1 MLQSRATLFLDP
13 NLDDVL
19 AFRRVC
25 PNTICIGR
33 IYVPD
38 SEVEARIVANPEIAA
53 IWAHNLIIN
62 HPARKQIHFWQVA
75 NEVCQ
80 FADKLPLINRF
91 FVKLMALCD
100 TTGDKCAVFG
110 WSVGQ
115 IDMPAYDRLAL
126 WRLVYPTC
134 AYAET
139 HGHIGL
145 VHGYG
150 APTLWEPLEKGGA
163 PWLINRLE
171 TQVLPRLPFPNLK
184 FVYGEYGI
192 DGLLLVDLNRS
203 LIAEQAELGVGVQ
216 TANKDMYATSAT
228 RGITGPAGWQKFTT
242 ATDYVKQLTDMG
254 QWLEQ
259 YSNRILGYCIF
270 ELGVSSP
277 WESYNIQGAVLRE
290 LADYYS
296 SSQPPVVDPPIIPP
310 EAPMTIKLGS
320 YVDDFNLK
328 IIPFEQRVDKAFWT
342 SGPYYRII
350 QVFTTCDGSWQPS
363 TNPGSIDQ
371 WAVDAWHSGAD
382 WKGAGG
388 TNNFFIKVLDKAGNV
403 VVGKGLY
410 YWQGAMTS
418 DPTKL
423 TNINQKTTW
432 NDGTENLPVW
442 DSYNPSLGQMGKWG
456 GTTVGRV
463 DVLMGVDL
471 PYNWHT
477 STFVVVQE
485 TDAEPTIP
493 PTGDLDLDT
502 RNLAYNKRNVG
513 MENGVPYNPNLAF
526 PKEAS
531 RLNLGAPETLEL
543 RQLEG
548 YVIQGF
554 AMGILR
560 CADGDW
566 GNIKKLSW

>member
-1 MLQSRATLFLDP
+1 MQSIYGVHVINGAGPHLSDLQRLQPKLVIFLDP
-13 NLDDVL
+13 NEDDVRS
-19 AFRRVC
+19 FKKVS
-25 PNTICIGR
+25 PNTIIVGR
-33 IYVPD
+33 IYIPD
-38 SEVEARIVANPEIAA
+38 SEIESRIRANPEIAA
-53 IWAHNLIIN
+53 LWAHNLSLANSAIRAGLID
-62 HPARKQIHFWQVA
+62 FVQVA
-75 NEVCQ
+75 NEILQ
-80 FADKLPLINRF
+80 FWDGLPLLNRF
-91 FVKLMALCD
+91 EVERMRLAD
-100 TTGDKCAVFG
+100 SSGHKCGVLAF
-110 WSVGQ
+110 SVGQ
-115 IDMPAYDRLAL
+115 IDLPINDRLAL
-126 WRLVYPTC
+126 WRLVYPTLT
-134 AYAET
+134 YAEA
-139 HGHIGL
+139 HNHVVVL
-145 VHGYG
+145 HQYG
-150 APTLWEPLEKGGA
+150 APDLYGPAEKGGA

-171 TQVLPRLPFPNLK
+171 TQVLPLLPYKKIK
-184 FVYGEYGI
+184 FAICEYGI
-192 DGLLLVDLNRS
+192 DGLLLTDLNRGLVS
-203 LIAEQAELGVGVQ
+203 DEANYGVGVH
-216 TANKDMYATSAT
+216 TASKDVAEPTST

-350 QVFTTCDGSWQPS
+350 QVFTTRDGSWQPS

-463 DVLMGVDL
+463 LM
-471 PYNWHT
+471 Y
-477 STFVVVQE
+477 
-485 TDAEPTIP
+485 
-493 PTGDLDLDT
+493 
-502 RNLAYNKRNVG
+502 
-513 MENGVPYNPNLAF
+513 
-526 PKEAS
+526 
-531 RLNLGAPETLEL
+531 
-543 RQLEG
+543 
-548 YVIQGF
+548 
-554 AMGILR
+554 
-560 CADGDW
+560 
-566 GNIKKLSW
+566 